1 MALAQQADAE
11 MAAYRALQEEV
22 TVLANQRQL
31 YAQQQNENSMV
42 KQELD
47 LLDDNAKVFKL
58 VGPVLLKQDT
68 SEAKSN
74 VSKRLEFIQKEM
86 EKVEKKLAAKEEDA
100 VKIRQNIASIQM
112 QMQKNAA
119 ESAGA
124 AGVQAQAALGR

>member
-1 MALAQQADAE
+1 MALAQRADAE

-47 LLDDNAKVFKL
+47 LLDDGAKVYKL

-68 SEAKSN
+68 AEAKSN
-74 VSKRLEFIQKEM
+74 VSKRLEFIQNEM
-86 EKVEKKLAAKEEDA
+86 EKVEKKLQAKEEEA

-112 QMQKNAA
+112 QMQKSAAEGANAA
-119 ESAGA
+119 A
-124 AGVQAQAALGR
+124 AQASR

>member
-1 MALAQQADAE
+1 MALAQRADAE

-47 LLDDNAKVFKL
+47 LLADNAKVFKL

-74 VSKRLEFIQKEM
+74 VAKRLEFIQNEM
-86 EKVEKKLAAKEEDA
+86 EKVEKKLQAKEDEA
-100 VKIRQNIASIQM
+100 VKIRQNIAAIQM

-119 ESAGA
+119 EGAGA
-124 AGVQAQAALGR
+124 AAAQASR

>member
-1 MALAQQADAE
+1 

-22 TVLANQRQL
+22 SVLANQRQL

-74 VSKRLEFIQKEM
+74 VSKRLEFIQNEM
-86 EKVEKKLAAKEEDA
+86 EKVEKKLAAKEEEA
-100 VKIRQNIASIQM
+100 VKIRQNIAAIQM

-124 AGVQAQAALGR
+124 AAAQAQAQLGR

>member
-11 MAAYRALQEEV
+11 MAAYRTLQEEV
-22 TVLANQRQL
+22 SVLANQRQL
-31 YAQQQNENSMV
+31 FAQQQNENSMV

-47 LLDDNAKVFKL
+47 LLADGAKVFKL

-68 SEAKSN
+68 AEAKSN
-74 VSKRLEFIQKEM
+74 VTKRLEFIQKEM
-86 EKVEKKLAAKEEDA
+86 EKVEKKLAAKEEEA

-119 ESAGA
+119 ESAGTA
-124 AGVQAQAALGR
+124 AAQAQAQLGR

>member
-47 LLDDNAKVFKL
+47 LLADGSKVFKL
-58 VGPVLLKQDT
+58 IGPVLLKQDT
-68 SEAKSN
+68 SEAKTN

-86 EKVEKKLAAKEEDA
+86 EKVEKKLAAKEEEA
-100 VKIRQNIASIQM
+100 VKIRQNIAAIQT

-119 ESAGA
+119 ESAGSA
-124 AGVQAQAALGR
+124 AAQAQLGR

>member
-22 TVLANQRQL
+22 SVLANQRQL

-74 VSKRLEFIQKEM
+74 VSKRLEFIQNEM
-86 EKVEKKLAAKEEDA
+86 EKVEKKLAAKEEEA
-100 VKIRQNIASIQM
+100 VKIRQNIAAIQM

-124 AGVQAQAALGR
+124 AAAQAQAQLGR

>member
-1 MALAQQADAE
+1 MALAQRADAE

-22 TVLANQRQL
+22 TVLANQRQV

-47 LLDDNAKVFKL
+47 LLDDNAKVYKL

-74 VSKRLEFIQKEM
+74 VSKRLEFIQNEM
-86 EKVEKKLAAKEEDA
+86 EKVEKKLQAKEEEA

-119 ESAGA
+119 ESAEA
-124 AGVQAQAALGR
+124 AAAQASR